1 MTHTTPSVS
10 NGQLTYFQHGILH
23 TFPVGSDAWWQWL
36 ASGVHSFR
44 VQAVMYPFTLCQE
57 QHIYWCAW
65 CTHEKHK
72 YTLYVGKTETLTPYH
87 LHEVAEELCRR
98 IALDTHTLEQSTS
111 SLASETMAEAKDVP
125 PNAILPDSQRVQT
138 MTTLPHPQQD
148 MMERPFFAFDATL
161 MQRLTARETE
171 VMSLVAEGIT
181 NMQLAVHLY
190 ISISTVKA
198 HVSSICEKL
207 GLTNR
212 VQIILY
218 AQKFREREMVM

>member
-44 VQAVMYPFTLCQE
+44 VQAVMYPFTLRQE
-57 QHIYWCAW
+57 QQMYWRACY
-65 CTHEKHK
+65 THEKHK
-72 YTLYVGKTETLTPYH
+72 YTLYVGKTETLTLYR
-87 LHEVAEELCRR
+87 LHEVADELCRR
-98 IALDTHTLEQSTS
+98 VAPDTRILEQNKPSSTIV
-111 SLASETMAEAKDVP
+111 SLSEAVDNPLDDTVVARQGMPMTM
-125 PNAILPDSQRVQT
+125 
-138 MTTLPHPQQD
+138 LPHPQQD
-148 MMERPFFAFDATL
+148 MMEPPFFAFDATL

-181 NMQLAVHLY
+181 NMQIAAHLY

-212 VQIILY
+212 VQVILY
-218 AQKFREREMVM
+218 AQRLREREMVM

>member
-44 VQAVMYPFTLCQE
+44 VQAVMYPFTLRQE
-57 QHIYWCAW
+57 QQMYWRACY
-65 CTHEKHK
+65 THDKHK
-72 YTLYVGKTETLTPYH
+72 YTLYAGKTETLTLYR
-87 LHEVAEELCRR
+87 LHEVADELCRR
-98 IALDTHTLEQSTS
+98 VAPDTRILEQSTS

-125 PNAILPDSQRVQT
+125 PNAVLPDSQRVQT
-138 MTTLPHPQQD
+138 MTLPHPQQD
-148 MMERPFFAFDATL
+148 MMEPPFFAFDATL

-181 NMQLAVHLY
+181 NTQIAAHLY

-198 HVSSICEKL
+198 HISSICKKL
-207 GLTNR
+207 ELTNR

-218 AQKFREREMVM
+218 AQKLREREMVM